1 MYNYCVYLF
10 RMKPVIQC
18 FVLFSAVVIVA
29 CVVTL
34 LLHFNGPTTASAI
47 EGFQTA
53 DNTDKMIRAPV
64 SAASQPS
71 FASTAG
77 AADGSSDHQHL
88 LDQLL
93 KKQDRLAEA
102 FENRRGSSVSATTT
116 TKNGIASTSAD
127 AIVEGYKNFDPSGQW
142 SKWVGCNKEK
152 CKKIDKP
159 ADAVR
164 GSCVN
169 PPISKTNRDPDYS
182 KKYCMAFRPQEQSML
197 REQECMTCGYYAYTA
212 ECLRKADPKNPNKCT
227 KYGSYTYQAPT
238 GANAKPYYE
247 CDNDDNCKLFLEKG
261 GGGGGGGKTPDKSGP
276 DCSKKSC
283 PAKEVTIAG
292 VTTSTQKCIIPG
304 CLSNSGGL
312 PYPKDFYGNDMINP
326 CRLNPDKKGW
336 ICPAITPGSTESYN
350 SAGGSDPCYTTD
362 GKPDTKKF
370 QSMDQIPI
378 CNSVKP
384 TSVQNFKPSTDDT
397 SASTDDGSGS
407 GSGRSSGSGS
417 GRSSGSGRNS
427 GRSTGTGTGNV
438 VNVYHHY
445 ISGRPRWSN
454 TYKQPE
460 SGLIYLGI
468 Y

>member
-1 MYNYCVYLF
+1 
-10 RMKPVIQC
+10 
-18 FVLFSAVVIVA
+18 
-29 CVVTL
+29 
-34 LLHFNGPTTASAI
+34 
-47 EGFQTA
+47 
-53 DNTDKMIRAPV
+53 
-64 SAASQPS
+64 
-71 FASTAG
+71 
-77 AADGSSDHQHL
+77 
-88 LDQLL
+88 
-93 KKQDRLAEA
+93 
-102 FENRRGSSVSATTT
+102 
-116 TKNGIASTSAD
+116 
-127 AIVEGYKNFDPSGQW
+127 
-142 SKWVGCNKEK
+142 
-152 CKKIDKP
+152 
-159 ADAVR
+159 
-164 GSCVN
+164 
-169 PPISKTNRDPDYS
+169 
-182 KKYCMAFRPQEQSML
+182 MAFRPLERSML

-292 VTTSTQKCIIPG
+292 AQKCIIPG

-326 CRLNPDKKGW
+326 CRLNPNKKGW